1 MKRLLGRNIGIDLG
15 TTSVI
20 IYTQGKG
27 VVLDEPSAVAYK
39 TQTRRLCAVGQKA
52 FDMLERNPDSLRVV
66 QPLRDGVVS
75 DFTATRQMLTR
86 YLTKVCSNSIFKPNV
101 VVCMP
106 SGVTNLEKRTVL
118 DIVTAAGAGR
128 ACLMEEPLAAA
139 LGAGVETAAA
149 TGTLVVDIGGGTT
162 DIAVITQGSI
172 AVSSSV
178 KVAGNAFDEAII
190 RQVRRERDVIIGHK
204 TAERI
209 KTTIG
214 CAVLPEAEL
223 FLTVKGKNYISNLPA
238 TLEVS
243 STDCFLAMREQIE
256 AISEAVRS
264 LLEITPPELVGDI
277 ASNGIVLTGGG
288 AMLLRMSDAIQN
300 KTGIKTRLAENP
312 RTCVARGIGKALGNL
327 ELLVEQG
334 YIFKNREEI
343 TGFYET

>member
-1 MKRLLGRNIGIDLG
+1 MLGKRIGVDLG
-15 TTSVI
+15 TASVI
-20 IYTQGKG
+20 IFAQGKG
-27 VVLDEPSAVAYK
+27 IVLDEPSAVAYK
-39 TQTRRLCAVGQKA
+39 TQTGRMCAVGKKA
-52 FDMLERNPDSLRVV
+52 FEMLERNPDSIRVV
-66 QPLRDGVVS
+66 QPLRDGVVA

-86 YLTKVCSNSIFKPNV
+86 YLTKVCGNSIFKPNI

-139 LGAGVETAAA
+139 IGAGIDTANV

-162 DIAVITQGSI
+162 DIAVISMGSI
-172 AVSSSV
+172 AVSTSI
-178 KVAGNAFDEAII
+178 KVAGNLFDEAII
-190 RQVRRERDVIIGHK
+190 RQVRRERDIIIGHK
-204 TAERI
+204 TAEMI
-209 KTTIG
+209 KTRIG

-243 STDCFLAMREQIE
+243 STDCYLAMREHIE

-264 LLEITPPELVGDI
+264 LLEVTPPELVGDI
-277 ASNGIVLTGGG
+277 GSNGIVLTGGG
-288 AMLLRMSDAIQN
+288 ATLRQMSDAIEK
-300 KTGIKTRLAENP
+300 KTGIKTRLAQNA
-312 RTCVARGIGKALGNL
+312 RTCVARGIGEALRDL
-327 ELLVEQG
+327 ELLTEHG

-343 TGFYET
+343 TGFYES

>member
-66 QPLRDGVVS
+66 QPMRDGVVS

-139 LGAGVETAAA
+139 LGAGVDTAAA

-172 AVSSSV
+172 AVSNSI